1 MSDTTQTTTESDGV
15 LDTLEAK
22 FDDFEERTGLDVY
35 TTQTNTVKGVVYYT
49 MVMLTVGSAS
59 AQTTIGSA
67 ICQGNGSGG
76 LSGFINDLVSLL
88 LGVGF
93 LAAIY
98 AVVRSG
104 LKYMNAG
111 GDPERKSQ
119 ARESLVMSF
128 VGIGLIL
135 FVVFLPGFL
144 DNMLGSSTSIADCL
158 KPF

>member
-1 MSDTTQTTTESDGV
+1 MMSDTTQTTTESDGV
-15 LDTLEAK
+15 LDTLESK

-35 TTQTNTVKGVVYYT
+35 TTQTNTVKGVVYYS

-59 AQTTIGSA
+59 AQTTLGSA
-67 ICQGNGSGG
+67 ICQGGSGG

-88 LGVGF
+88 LGIGF

-119 ARESLVMSF
+119 ARESLMMSF

-144 DNMLGSSTSIADCL
+144 DNMLGSSTNIADCL